1 MARHTAP
8 DAQQILDGIRDHAI
22 FALDV
27 AGRIATWSAGAERVT
42 GYPAAEALGR
52 GLELLDATDGGGI
65 DSSVSG
71 VSTSS
76 AESKRSSTGSAGS
89 DASAGPDGA
98 NASTASAAAALSA
111 ESDRDSRG
119 ASPDPS
125 ADAVGAASPGS
136 AAEALRKAELLGSVE
151 WDGWRARRGGERF
164 WARETVTALRG
175 ADGTPAGYAVVLHD
189 ETERRRAEA
198 ALRGSQATFAGILE
212 IASDAVVCAG
222 EAQTVTFF
230 NRGAEIMFGYAASE
244 VLGQPLEMLIPPYAR
259 PDHAAHVRGFAAAPV
274 VARRMGER
282 GEISGLRRGGEVF
295 PAEASISKLA
305 VGGARVFTAVLR
317 DVSARRRTEETL
329 AAQAREL
336 SRSNADLEQFAY
348 VASHDL
354 QEPLRMVASYTQLLA
369 RRYRGRLDDDADE
382 FIGYAVEGV
391 TRMQSL
397 INDLLAYSRAGT
409 RGEGVQATE
418 MEDVLR
424 RVLAGLGPAL
434 EESGARVTHGPLPT
448 LQVDAAQM
456 DQVLQN
462 LVGNALKFRGAEPT
476 HVHVSAQRLDDA
488 WEISVRDNGIGISPE
503 FAERVFVIFQRL
515 HSRAEYPG
523 TGIGLA
529 ICKKVVERH
538 GGRIAVRPAPGG
550 GAEFR
555 FTIPDRPAAAGAP
568 EAR

>member
-1 MARHTAP
+1 MTRPTAP

-27 AGRIATWSAGAERVT
+27 EGRIATWCAGAERVT

-52 GLELLDATDGGGI
+52 GLDLLDAPEPDAP
-65 DSSVSG
+65 
-71 VSTSS
+71 
-76 AESKRSSTGSAGS
+76 AESTESAGS
-89 DASAGPDGA
+89 SGGLHGGGGLRRAGPENVAGG
-98 NASTASAAAALSA
+98 
-111 ESDRDSRG
+111 RG
-119 ASPDPS
+119 V
-125 ADAVGAASPGS
+125 ADA
-136 AAEALRKAELLGSVE
+136 LRLADERGSVE
-151 WDGWRARRGGERF
+151 REGWRARRGGDRF

-175 ADGTPAGYAVVLHD
+175 PDGAPAGYAMVLHD
-189 ETERRRAEA
+189 ETERRRSEA

-230 NRGAEIMFGYAASE
+230 NRGAEIMFGYAAAE

-259 PDHAAHVRGFAAAPV
+259 PDHAAHVHGFAASPV

-295 PAEASISKLA
+295 PAEASISKLS

-317 DVSARRRTEETL
+317 DVSARRRTEEAL

-391 TRMQSL
+391 TRMQAL
-397 INDLLAYSRAGT
+397 IDDLLAYSRAGT
-409 RGEGVQATE
+409 RGEGVQETE
-418 MEDVLR
+418 MEAVLQ
-424 RVLAGLGPAL
+424 RVLAGLGPAID
-434 EESGARVTHGPLPT
+434 ESGARVTHGPLPT
-448 LQVDAAQM
+448 LRVDAAQM
-456 DQVLQN
+456 SQVLQN
-462 LVGNALKFRGAEPT
+462 LVGNALKFRGAGPT
-476 HVHVSAQRLDDA
+476 QVHVSARRLADA

-515 HSRAEYPG
+515 HSRTEYPG

-538 GGRIAVRPAPGG
+538 GGRIGVRPAPGG
-550 GAEFR
+550 GAEFW
-555 FTIPDRPAAAGAP
+555 FTVPDREGV
-568 EAR
+568 